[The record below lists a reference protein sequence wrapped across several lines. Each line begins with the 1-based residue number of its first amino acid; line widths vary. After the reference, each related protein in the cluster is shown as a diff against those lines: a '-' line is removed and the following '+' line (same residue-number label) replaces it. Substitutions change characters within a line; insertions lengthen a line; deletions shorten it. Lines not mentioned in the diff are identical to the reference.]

1 MLVKKYA
8 QRWLVEQE
16 ISEQVA
22 FFQLNNPSPSIV
34 VKVDFDLTLSLLAHN
49 LYRILANALPGFEK
63 CTAETIYRRFLANGA
78 QIQIKNNHV
87 IIRLKKKTHLPILL
101 NIPWINRTTSL
112 SWINVKIHYEGT
124 SLRIKWLL

>member
-8 QRWLVEQE
+8 QRWLVEQ
-16 ISEQVA
+16 VA
-22 FFQLNNPSPSIV
+22 FFQLNNPLSSII
-34 VKVDFDLTLSLLAHN
+34 VKVNVDLTLSLLAHN
-49 LYRILANALPGFEK
+49 LYRILANALPRFEK
-63 CTAETIYRRFLANGA
+63 CTVETIYRRFLANGA